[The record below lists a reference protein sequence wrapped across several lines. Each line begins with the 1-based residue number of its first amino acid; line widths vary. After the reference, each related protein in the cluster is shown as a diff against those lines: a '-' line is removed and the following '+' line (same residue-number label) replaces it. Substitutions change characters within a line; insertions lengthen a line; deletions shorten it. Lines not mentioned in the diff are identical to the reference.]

1 MHVVGID
8 LAGPAN
14 HQDTA
19 MAIFKREGNVL
30 SLQNLAFNNSDRK
43 IIETIAALSSCGEE
57 VIVGIDAPLSYQDGG
72 GDRPSDKEVRNAIK
86 AAGLYHGSI
95 MAPTFHRMVYLTMRG
110 IGLSRSLQNLTAS
123 IVEVHPGA
131 ALGLRLKEEDRQ
143 LALTYKKNEESRLH
157 LIPYFKEWGLEG
169 ITAAAADTN
178 HGLDACAAVL
188 AAWHWGDPVHT
199 PKLNVPASPPFHPF
213 DFCC

>member
-1 MHVVGID
+1 MHIVGID

-19 MAIFKREGNVL
+19 MAVFKREGNVL
-30 SLQNLAFNNSDRK
+30 RLQNLAFNNSDRK

-57 VIVGIDAPLSYQDGG
+57 VIAGIDAPLSYQDGG
-72 GDRPSDKEVRNAIK
+72 GDRPSDKEIRNAIK

-95 MAPTFHRMVYLTMRG
+95 MPPTFHRMVYLTLRG
-110 IGLSRSLQNLTAS
+110 IGLSRSLQNLNAS

-131 ALGLRLKEEDRQ
+131 ALGLRLKEEDRH

-157 LIPYFKEWGLEG
+157 LIPYFVEWGIEG
-169 ITAAAADTN
+169 ITADAAETN
-178 HGLDACAAVL
+178 HGLDACAAAL

-199 PKLNVPASPPFHPF
+199 PKWNVPASPPFHPF